1 MFLVLRKSTI
11 RRTLAI
17 AVLMILVGTSLLN
30 PFKAQATTPNAYLT
44 VSPFVY
50 YLYPMPQNN
59 PIQLT
64 GMFWSED
71 HPATGYAPLSE
82 WERRAKGRQIVIG
95 VPRTMDASKLNNIG
109 DRIGTYMKNKIKGQL
124 NNGRYDKDI
133 FKYKRTIDP
142 DHGVTDEINIE
153 IGRHFRDN
161 KNFEDFATTV
171 RNHLITEVDI
181 ESVITPDKE
190 APGPDTNTVNAQIF
204 GGTMLLGGL
213 ALLAKALVFAL

>member
-17 AVLMILVGTSLLN
+17 AVLMILGGISLVN
-30 PFKAQATTPNAYLT
+30 PFKAQAITPNAYLGT
-44 VSPFVY
+44 SPFVY

-64 GMFWSED
+64 GMFWAED
-71 HPATGYAPLSE
+71 HPQMGYAPLKE
-82 WERRAKGRQIVIG
+82 WERRAKGKQIVIG
-95 VPRTMDASKLNNIG
+95 IPRTMDASKLNNIG
-109 DRIGTYMKNKIKGQL
+109 DRIGTYMKNKIKGHL

-142 DHGVTDEINIE
+142 DHGVTDEITIE

-171 RNHLITEVDI
+171 KNHLITEVDI
-181 ESVITPDKE
+181 ESVVTPGKE
-190 APGPDTNTVNAQIF
+190 APEPDMNTVNAQIL

-213 ALLAKALVFAL
+213 ALLAKVLVFAL